1 MERQRYED
9 DWDNY
14 EPEPKSHHPAPGD
27 EWDAQRER
35 DDNHKH
41 DQSEY

>member
-1 MERQRYED
+1 MERELEQQQ
-9 DWDNY
+9 
-14 EPEPKSHHPAPGD
+14 SHHPAPGD

>member
-1 MERQRYED
+1 MDREYNQEQ
-9 DWDNY
+9 
-14 EPEPKSHHPAPGD
+14 EQPQSHHPAPGD
-27 EWDAQRER
+27 EWDYQREM